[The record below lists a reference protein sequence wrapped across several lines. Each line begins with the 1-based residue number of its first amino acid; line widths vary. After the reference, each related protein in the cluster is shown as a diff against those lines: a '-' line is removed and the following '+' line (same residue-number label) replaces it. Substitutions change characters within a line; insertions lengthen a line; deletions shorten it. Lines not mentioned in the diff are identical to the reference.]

1 MADLP
6 PRIAAPPSAETA
18 TAMTAPAPA
27 PTSAATPMRT
37 QEPDVQAPPQMRSVT
52 PGYLYV
58 AADLMTLL
66 YECALY
72 LAAATPL
79 ALMLYRERAW
89 PPVGLLALAVGGY
102 LLTAV
107 AFLALLVVT
116 KRLLI
121 GEVATG
127 RYFLN
132 SPRAWRWI
140 ASDRVIKILVRS
152 PFHALVTENA
162 CFRHG
167 FYRAMGAQVHY
178 SLMLGNGVRFPEPWA
193 LRIGRQ
199 VLIGDQAMVSGHK
212 VERGVVTLG
221 MVEIGDG
228 CVIGARSLILP
239 DTVIGAGAIIGAQS
253 VVVQG
258 TRVPPRQTWAGN
270 PARRV
275 DAMAAGPAS
284 RAGAS
289 TTAPMGDRHG

>member
-6 PRIAAPPSAETA
+6 PRLAAPPSAEMA
-18 TAMTAPAPA
+18 TAMSAPAA
-27 PTSAATPMRT
+27 MPMRT
-37 QEPDVQAPPQMRSVT
+37 QEPDVQAPKPMRSAT

-79 ALMLYRERAW
+79 ALVLYRERAW

-116 KRLLI
+116 KRLVI

-221 MVEIGDG
+221 LVEIGDG

-239 DTVIGAGAIIGAQS
+239 GTVIGAGAIIGAQS

-258 TRVPPRQTWAGN
+258 TRIPPRQTWAGN

-284 RAGAS
+284 RQDAS
-289 TTAPMGDRHG
+289 TTAPIGDRHG